1 MDDGSL
7 HPLNHL
13 EHQPELTAWLVEGT
27 ALQVV
32 STGHEYYEEASMGK
46 NQG

>member
-1 MDDGSL
+1 MEDGSL

-13 EHQPELTAWLVEGT
+13 EHRPELSAWLVEGT

-32 STGHEYYEEASMGK
+32 SVGHAQDDEVAV
-46 NQG
+46 Q